1 MATVIRSELTHRVR
15 HDLSELLNL
24 ARVSRLIPHSQPD
37 SNDLSSH
44 SGRDTE
50 TWSWD
55 LVHGTLFTLGK
66 ALRLG
71 QENLHGFRKVE
82 GETYIQRDERGTS
95 SEYRGHQVKQDTSR
109 KGAWLLAPQ
118 ETSV

>member
-1 MATVIRSELTHRVR
+1 MAENSNYIEQATVIRSELTHRVG

-71 QENLHGFRKVE
+71 QENLHGIWSMAHCSKAHRLY
-82 GETYIQRDERGTS
+82 TAQ
-95 SEYRGHQVKQDTSR
+95 
-109 KGAWLLAPQ
+109 L
-118 ETSV
+118 